1 MVDEEAGHV
10 SVGAVAREDDVTFL
24 RLVVESRAVAVGLVC
39 VPQTVEDE
47 DLYVRARVLSNILWD
62 INDDHCIEREQ
73 QHLAPCGLGV
83 NVAVADAN
91 R

>member
-73 QHLAPCGLGV
+73 QHLAPGGLRV
-83 NVAVADAN
+83 NVAVTDAN